1 MDDFSIPGKDSDD
14 RLKVSPPN
22 YIEPGKRP
30 LSSMTPT
37 ILLSPEDRSV
47 KMAVG
52 ASGGAKITTAVA
64 QVSAQLAQRFSANLD
79 AGIVMCTLCLNGYVT

>member
-1 MDDFSIPGKDSDD
+1 MDDFSIPGKDGNG

-22 YIEPGKRP
+22 YIQPGKRP

-52 ASGGAKITTAVA
+52 ASGGPKITTAVA
-64 QVSAQLAQRFSANLD
+64 QVS
-79 AGIVMCTLCLNGYVT
+79 G

>member
-22 YIEPGKRP
+22 YIQPGKRP

-37 ILLSPEDRSV
+37 ILLSSDTDNNSV

-52 ASGGAKITTAVA
+52 ASGGPKITTAVA
-64 QVSAQLAQRFSANLD
+64 QVHR
-79 AGIVMCTLCLNGYVT
+79 CTSQ